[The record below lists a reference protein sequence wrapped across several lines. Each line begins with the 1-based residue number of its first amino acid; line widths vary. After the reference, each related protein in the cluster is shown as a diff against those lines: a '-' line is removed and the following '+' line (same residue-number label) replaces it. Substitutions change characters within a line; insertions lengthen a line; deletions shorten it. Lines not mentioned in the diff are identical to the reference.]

1 MNFETQIALLS
12 ILIMAGYA
20 TSALLILNAKIRNKK
35 EKVKVKRKNKAYKNF
50 SERLQQIVSEADEKM
65 EKEDKVYRITGKT
78 SGPIRNFR
86 KSLIKV
92 FSGKAMTSGVIRVF
106 FFSVI
111 VSVAIGIF
119 SLSTMGPIIALSY
132 TLCLLMATLS
142 GITVY
147 KTIKEISYY
156 EEIANF
162 MTINYSQYISSPTF
176 EESIEKTLNAL
187 RPGTYSYA
195 VTNKF
200 LRGVVNYN
208 IPLNKAI
215 HDMKNEFLNVSHIVQ
230 YLDIVL
236 KAETTDPDYKKSAGG
251 IPENFSMDI
260 LQRKDFAMGM
270 SLIFIISAVCVSA
283 AVVYSLIASIS
294 NIEFITALNDPTGVK
309 IITMGAVGLFLFQ
322 VIIFKNISRDVER
335 VWDDD

>member
-1 MNFETQIALLS
+1 MNFETRIALLS
-12 ILIMAGYA
+12 VLIMIGYA
-20 TSALLILNAKIRNKK
+20 TSALLILNAKTKK
-35 EKVKVKRKNKAYKNF
+35 DKQKIKVKKKSKTYKNF
-50 SERLQQIVSEADEKM
+50 SERLQQVVAEADERIA
-65 EKEDKVYRITGKT
+65 KEDKVYRITGKT
-78 SGPIRNFR
+78 SGPVRNFK
-86 KSLIKV
+86 KSLVKV
-92 FSGKAMTSGVIRVF
+92 FSGKAMTGGVIRVF
-106 FFSVI
+106 FMAVI
-111 VSVAIGIF
+111 ASGAVGIF
-119 SLSTMGPIIALSY
+119 SLSTMGPIIAISY

-147 KTIKEISYY
+147 KTTKEIAYY

-215 HDMKNEFLNVSHIVQ
+215 EDMKNEFLNVSHIVQ

-260 LQRKDFAMGM
+260 MQRKDFAIGM
-270 SLIFIISAVCVSA
+270 TLIFAISAVCVIVSVA
-283 AVVYSLIASIS
+283 YSLISSIA
-294 NIEFITALNDPTGVK
+294 NIEFITALKDPTGIK
-309 IITMGAVGLFLFQ
+309 IITMGAIGLFMFQ
-322 VIIFKNISRDVER
+322 VVIFKNVSREVER
-335 VWDDD
+335 MWDDD